1 MRLFKRLALAVL
13 LLVPALAVVVVINTW
28 RSGSQQIEVAP
39 VRLVTVDSGAA
50 AQRLSAAIGFRTIS
64 SHDDA
69 ALNAGEFAK
78 LHALL
83 EKGFPRVH
91 ATLRREVIGGASL
104 LFTWPGSD
112 PSASPIALMAHQ
124 DVVPIASGTEK
135 AWDVEPF
142 SGQLKDGFVWGRG
155 AWDDKSNLMSQM
167 EAVEL
172 LLASGFR
179 PRQTIYLVMGHD
191 EEVEGQRGSKAVAQ
205 LLKSRGVR
213 LDFVIDEG
221 PLVSEGIVA
230 GVDKPVAVVGLAEKG
245 FGTFHLSLDVA
256 PGHSSMPP
264 ASTAIGMMGTALSRL
279 EQQQLPGALAGVAA
293 SMFEMLAP
301 EMPVLNRVLLSNLWL
316 FRPLVK
322 SQLEKVPSINA
333 MLRTTTALTIFDSG
347 NKDNVLPGHAEATV
361 NFRLIP
367 GDSLAAVEA
376 HVRQVIANDAIKVR
390 QQDGNSEPS
399 GVSPTQGPGYLAI
412 HRSVREVFSQAV
424 VVPGLMSAAT
434 DSRHFSIICDNIY
447 RFSPVRARAEDLS
460 RFHGTNER
468 ISVANYTEMIQFYHQ
483 LMRNLAGSPS
493 AV

>member
-293 SMFEMLAP
+293 SM
-301 EMPVLNRVLLSNLWL
+301 
-316 FRPLVK
+316 VK

-333 MLRTTTALTIFDSG
+333 MLRTTTALTIFNSG

-483 LMRNLAGSPS
+483 LMRNLAGSPP